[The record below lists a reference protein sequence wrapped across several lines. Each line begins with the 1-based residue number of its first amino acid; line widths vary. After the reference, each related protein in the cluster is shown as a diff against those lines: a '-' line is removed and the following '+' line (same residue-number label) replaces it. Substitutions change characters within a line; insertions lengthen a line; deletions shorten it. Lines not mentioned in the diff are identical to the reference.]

1 MENRELSFE
10 KYQLINKSP
19 CCNQNGEKQYL
30 LANEPN
36 DSKNG
41 DAFSDCLKVA
51 EDIKKKIIYEQFDA
65 ILSLYSKILKE
76 NKRKKCAS
84 KEINEKVEE
93 AINTALEIY
102 SLIENNNEKTKKIY
116 LKKISSIC
124 DILYN
129 LIVEYTKN
137 DNNKQLEEGIKNH
150 EPDQKG
156 ETLKDSCKEESGHIA
171 PENLKQISEEN
182 KAKSETEKSNGNTKE
197 RNKVDEIEEINKM
210 MTPFCS
216 NIKKERKKKEYL
228 YSDFSRRNNLLC
240 LYGAS
245 ELNEKYIYN
254 PYKKMKS
261 FKFYKNID
269 KNLRINK
276 RSELIE
282 RFEKIM
288 KNKEKINISQ
298 SEKKI
303 NKPIDLKKLLLR
315 SRKSVT
321 KFELDKNGDI
331 KTVIEFVRKY
341 EDKKNV
347 ITHDGYDNNFLKN
360 KKLSNLNGL
369 KKGKNIL
376 SEKCGAYTMQR
387 NKSNCSTFSTNIYE
401 NENEKIKIIESST
414 QDSSGNGEYV
424 YPEKSRCNKKT
435 KKDRYK
441 DNLDF
446 YMQNMNDIKLVN
458 YYDEDEIIMH
468 ILKESEQKKN
478 KNKTKLGPSNNKILQ
493 HSHASLRKY
502 GGGVYED
509 SNERKLNYSFQKNV
523 DSDSEFDM
531 NKYEVLN
538 RIYNLNQNKKDAII
552 KLDEE
557 KYLKEINALQNN
569 ENKQMDHIKIL
580 SSIYNDKNRCY
591 QKICEC
597 GTNQISSIFLLN
609 CFEKNIVE
617 QIEEEAEEKVEEKV
631 EEKLE
636 EKVEE
641 KVEER
646 VEENLQPI
654 SVHKRMIKKK
664 TDPILEKIKYQ
675 LSQLVQLES
684 KINPEDD
691 SQISGS
697 VNLESEVKSQGDNK
711 INKSVNLES
720 EVKSQGDNK
729 ISKSVNLESEVKSQ
743 GDNKINKSVNLESEV
758 KSQGDNKIN
767 KSVNLESE
775 VKSQGDNKISGSV
788 NLESRMKPED
798 DNKIEIE
805 ENETK
810 INYEQMP
817 LGDKENRAYSIT
829 KIASIISKI
838 NKIKSSIYNENQSNE
853 NETNIKIEGFIF
865 NENLKDM
872 TIKSYSI
879 NNKSSKNCIKYIT
892 NQQKNRLN
900 DNKIR
905 DENNEEGQ
913 TDLVLSKKGT
923 DQTSKEKGKKSIGK
937 NKTSSLSNS
946 LTDDM
951 DENALTDLSDFMK
964 RESSNNED
972 TINESLSG
980 METIS
985 RDLHVAN
992 DNESFTDSYLKSGFF
1007 SHVHIMLSDTNI
1019 ITRKCKIF
1027 YDSETKKLGI
1037 MRDKKVFKIDVSKLM
1052 IQEIPSLEPNLAI
1065 IKIIFPQNCSKLLI
1079 VESNDFLGL
1088 QALGDKIGWNPDNIN
1103 QNALK
1108 NKRKGKK
1115 SNAEGMDYKLN
1126 NLSNKI

>member
-1 MENRELSFE
+1 MENSRELSFE
-10 KYQLINKSP
+10 KYQLINKPP

-51 EDIKKKIIYEQFDA
+51 EDIKKKIIYEQFEA
-65 ILSLYSKILKE
+65 ILSVYSKILKE
-76 NKRKKCAS
+76 NKRKKCVS

-102 SLIENNNEKTKKIY
+102 SLIENNNESTKKIY

-129 LIVEYTKN
+129 LIIEYNKN
-137 DNNKQLEEGIKNH
+137 DNSKQLKEGIKNH
-150 EPDQKG
+150 EPDQKE
-156 ETLKDSCKEESGHIA
+156 ETLKDSYKDESGNVTL
-171 PENLKQISEEN
+171 ENLKQVSEEN
-182 KAKSETEKSNGNTKE
+182 KAKSEIEKSNGNTKE
-197 RNKVDEIEEINKM
+197 RNKVDEIEKINKI
-210 MTPFCS
+210 MTPFCN
-216 NIKKERKKKEYL
+216 NIKKEREKKEYL
-228 YSDFSRRNNLLC
+228 YSDFSRSSNLLC

-269 KNLRINK
+269 QNLRINK

-288 KNKEKINISQ
+288 KNNEKINISQ

-303 NKPIDLKKLLLR
+303 NKPIDLKKLLLK

-321 KFELDKNGDI
+321 KFELDKHGNI
-331 KTVIEFVRKY
+331 KTVTEFVRKY

-360 KKLSNLNGL
+360 KKLSNIDEL
-369 KKGKNIL
+369 KTGKKIL
-376 SEKCGAYTMQR
+376 SEKCGTYTMQR
-387 NKSNCSTFSTNIYE
+387 NKTDCSTFSTNLCENE
-401 NENEKIKIIESST
+401 NENEKIEIIESTT
-414 QDSSGNGEYV
+414 QDSSGNGEYIW
-424 YPEKSRCNKKT
+424 PEKSRRNKKME
-435 KKDRYK
+435 KDRYK

-446 YMQNMNDIKLVN
+446 YMKNMNDIKFVN

-468 ILKESEQKKN
+468 ILKESEQKRN
-478 KNKTKLGPSNNKILQ
+478 KNKTKLDISNNKTLQ
-493 HSHASLRKY
+493 HSHVSLRKY

-509 SNERKLNYSFQKNV
+509 SNERKLNYSSPKSV
-523 DSDSEFDM
+523 DIDSEFGM
-531 NKYEVLN
+531 NKYEVLS
-538 RIYNLNQNKKDAII
+538 RIYNLHQNKKDTII

-557 KYLKEINALQNN
+557 KYPKEINALQNN
-569 ENKQMDHIKIL
+569 ENKQMDHIKTL
-580 SSIYNDKNRCY
+580 RAIYNDKNKCY
-591 QKICEC
+591 EKICGC
-597 GTNQISSIFLLN
+597 GTNKIPSIFLLN

-617 QIEEEAEEKVEEKV
+617 QIEEKAEEKVEGN
-631 EEKLE
+631 
-636 EKVEE
+636 
-641 KVEER
+641 
-646 VEENLQPI
+646 VEENLEPI
-654 SVHKRMIKKK
+654 SVHNRMIKKK
-664 TDPILEKIKYQ
+664 TEPILEKIKYQ
-675 LSQLVQLES
+675 LSQSVQLES
-684 KINPEDD
+684 KIKSEDD
-691 SQISGS
+691 NEIS
-697 VNLESEVKSQGDNK
+697 E
-711 INKSVNLES
+711 
-720 EVKSQGDNK
+720 
-729 ISKSVNLESEVKSQ
+729 
-743 GDNKINKSVNLESEV
+743 
-758 KSQGDNKIN
+758 
-767 KSVNLESE
+767 
-775 VKSQGDNKISGSV
+775 SV
-788 NLESRMKPED
+788 NLESRMKPDD

-805 ENETK
+805 EKETK
-810 INYEQMP
+810 INCEQMP
-817 LGDKENRAYSIT
+817 LADKEKRAYSIT

-838 NKIKSSIYNENQSNE
+838 NKSKSSIYNENESNE
-853 NETNIKIEGFIF
+853 NETNRKIEGFIF
-865 NENLKDM
+865 NENLKDI

-913 TDLVLSKKGT
+913 TDLDLSKKGT
-923 DQTSKEKGKKSIGK
+923 DQTYKEEGEKSSGK
-937 NKTSSLSNS
+937 NKTSPLSNS

-951 DENALTDLSDFMK
+951 NENTLTDLSDFMK

-992 DNESFTDSYLKSGFF
+992 NNESYIDNYLKSGFF

-1065 IKIIFPQNCSKLLI
+1065 IKIIFPQNSSKLLI

-1088 QALGDKIGWNPDNIN
+1088 QALGDKIGWNPDNN
-1103 QNALK
+1103 DKNALK
-1108 NKRKGKK
+1108 NKRKDQKG
-1115 SNAEGMDYKLN
+1115 NTEGMDYKLN
-1126 NLSNKI
+1126 SLSNKI